1 MKQTL
6 LVKLAPD
13 ASQHDGLL
21 RTLEAFNDA
30 CNWIAAVAYEQGC
43 ANKIEL
49 QKLVYYDARERFGL
63 AAQMAIRAISKVVEA
78 YKRDTTVKP
87 TFRRHGAMTYDER
100 VLSFK
105 GLDHVSILTLDGR
118 LLVPVRIKDYFEARR
133 DRIKGQSDL
142 LYRDGTFYLAVTL
155 DAPEPA
161 PDDADDFLGIDLG
174 IVNLATDSDGETYSG
189 GAVELKRRV
198 YAHCR
203 RNLQRKGTL
212 SARRK
217 LKRLRGRQAR
227 YQRDTNHI
235 ISKQVVQKAK
245 GTRRGIALENLGG
258 IRERVSVKSKQR
270 ARHANWSFFQLRSF
284 IAYKAKL
291 AGVRVV
297 LVDPRNSSRECDLC
311 GTIAKANRPNQATF
325 SCTNPL
331 CKHAALADHNAA
343 RVLRKRARAAVRQPN
358 GGHKMAPK
366 VSDAPTG
373 VAPET
378 SPPASAVGG

>member
-1 MKQTL
+1 
-6 LVKLAPD
+6 
-13 ASQHDGLL
+13 
-21 RTLEAFNDA
+21 
-30 CNWIAAVAYEQGC
+30 
-43 ANKIEL
+43 
-49 QKLVYYDARERFGL
+49 
-63 AAQMAIRAISKVVEA
+63 
-78 YKRDTTVKP
+78 
-87 TFRRHGAMTYDER
+87 
-100 VLSFK
+100 
-105 GLDHVSILTLDGR
+105 
-118 LLVPVRIKDYFEARR
+118 VRIKDYFEARR

-161 PDDADDFLGIDLG
+161 PDDAGDFLGIDLG

-189 GAVELKRRV
+189 EAVELKRRV
-198 YAHCR
+198 YAHRR

-217 LKRLRGRQAR
+217 LKQLRGRQAR

-235 ISKQVVQKAK
+235 ISKQVVQKTK

-331 CKHAALADHNAA
+331 CKHAALADYNAA

-358 GGHKMAPK
+358 GGHLVAPK
-366 VSDAPTG
+366 VSDAPIG

-378 SPPASAVGG
+378 SPPASAVGS

>member
-6 LVKLAPD
+6 LVRLVPD
-13 ASQHDGLL
+13 AAQHDALL
-21 RTLEAFNDA
+21 HTVEAFNDA
-30 CNWIAAVAYEQGC
+30 CNWIAEIAFEQGC

-49 QKLVYYDARERFGL
+49 QKVVYYETRARFGL

-78 YKRDTTVKP
+78 YKRDMRTRP
-87 TFRRHGAMTYDER
+87 TFRRHGAMTFDER
-100 VLSFK
+100 VVSFK

-118 LLVPVRIKDYFEARR
+118 VLVPMRIHGYFEARR

-155 DAPEPA
+155 DSPEPT
-161 PDDADDFLGIDLG
+161 PDEPDDFLGIDLG
-174 IVNLATDSDGETYSG
+174 IVNLAVDSDGEPYSG
-189 GAVELKRRV
+189 RDVDLKRRV
-198 YAHCR
+198 YAHRR

-217 LKRLRGRQAR
+217 LRSLRGRQAR
-227 YQRDTNHI
+227 YQRNTNHI
-235 ISKQVVQKAK
+235 ISKQAVQKAK
-245 GTRRGIALENLGG
+245 GTGRGIALENLGG
-258 IRERVSVKSKQR
+258 IRSRTTVKRKRR

-284 IAYKAKL
+284 IEYKAKL

-297 LVDPRNSSRECDLC
+297 LVDPRNSSRECELC
-311 GTIAKANRPNQATF
+311 GHIDKANRPTQAQF
-325 SCTNPL
+325 CCTNPL

-343 RVLRKRARAAVRQPN
+343 RVLRKRARAAVMPPT
-358 GGHKMAPK
+358 GGVAPK
-366 VSDAPTG
+366 VSDAPRG

-378 SPPASAVGG
+378 SSAALALGA

>member
-1 MKQTL
+1 MCYTSIMKQTL

-13 ASQHDGLL
+13 ASQHAALL
-21 RTLEAFNDA
+21 HTMEAFNDA
-30 CNWIAAVAYEQGC
+30 CNWIAGVAYEQGC

-49 QKLVYYDARERFGL
+49 QKLVYYEVRERFEL
-63 AAQMAIRAISKVVEA
+63 AAQMTIRAISKVVEA
-78 YKRDTTVKP
+78 YKRDTTTRP

-118 LLVPVRIKDYFEARR
+118 ILVPLRIRDYFEARR

-142 LYRDGTFYLAVTL
+142 LYRNGTFYLAVTL
-155 DAPEPA
+155 DAPEPT

-174 IVNLATDSDGETYSG
+174 IVNLATDSDGAPYSG
-189 GAVELKRRV
+189 EEVELRRRV
-198 YAHCR
+198 YAHRR

-217 LKRLRGRQAR
+217 LKRLRGRQTR

-245 GTRRGIALENLGG
+245 GTGRGIALENLGG
-258 IRERVSVKSKQR
+258 IRSRTTVKRKQR
-270 ARHANWSFFQLRSF
+270 ARHANWSFFQLHSF
-284 IAYKAKL
+284 VEYKALL

-297 LVDPRNSSRECDLC
+297 LVDPRNSSRECEKC
-311 GTIAKANRPNQATF
+311 GTIDKRNR
-325 SCTNPL
+325 
-331 CKHAALADHNAA
+331 
-343 RVLRKRARAAVRQPN
+343 
-358 GGHKMAPK
+358 
-366 VSDAPTG
+366 
-373 VAPET
+373 
-378 SPPASAVGG
+378 